1 MWNCE
6 AREELSDE
14 NIILKDD
21 DGLGEGR
28 VIMVQGGVDDPFIEN
43 GISEDVDQEDFLL
56 GNREVEKM
64 EGNFVGRGVE
74 DRGHDEMEG
83 PCLMEHLISSTS

>member
-43 GISEDVDQEDFLL
+43 GISEDVDQEDFSL
-56 GNREVEKM
+56 GNREAEKV

-74 DRGHDEMEG
+74 D
-83 PCLMEHLISSTS
+83 